1 MTRRYLIPM
10 VGLLLGSLSLPAIA
24 TEYSFPT
31 EMKVTIERGDEP
43 VYTEGSNLVYP
54 VVSYF
59 SFKPAFDETE
69 TSFVL
74 FKNGGDTLT
83 AISMG
88 DRFQIED
95 SISRDDEVS
104 FAKDPDTAPRPI
116 RVLLTDPIPVGHVHF
131 SVGSARLSDEA
142 KAALDAIAAEMKN
155 SGLFGAL
162 LVGRT
167 DRGGSETANLSL
179 GSKRASAVKRY
190 LGKSLSNLGISD
202 FALTRE
208 SLGEYLAD
216 ASNGATSL
224 KDRKVSI
231 LIYSHS

>member
-1 MTRRYLIPM
+1 MVRRYLVPI
-10 VGLLLGSLSLPAIA
+10 VLILLSSLSLPAIA
-24 TEYSFPT
+24 TDYSFPT
-31 EMKVTIERGDEP
+31 EMKVTIERGDDP
-43 VYTEGSNLVYP
+43 VFTEGSNLVYP

-59 SFKPAFDETE
+59 SYKQAMDETQ
-69 TSFVL
+69 TSFIL

-83 AISMG
+83 ATSMG
-88 DRFQIED
+88 DRFQIEE
-95 SISRDDEVS
+95 SIARDDEVS
-104 FAKDPDTAPRPI
+104 FATDSDTAPRPI

-131 SVGSARLSDEA
+131 ASGSKKLSDEA

-155 SGLFGAL
+155 SGLLGAL

-167 DRGGSETANLSL
+167 DRAGSETANLSL
-179 GSKRASAVKRY
+179 GAKRAIAVKRY
-190 LGKSLSNLGISD
+190 LGKSLSNLGMSD

-216 ASNGATSL
+216 ASNGPTSL